1 MDYDASFVEH
11 DADAQRVI
19 RTRNRA
25 IASQKT
31 VIAEVA
37 MEDANDYES
46 LNVLYRKIFRFLLD
60 YAPNSTVQDKL
71 VEREVATALESVFP
85 KVGLKT
91 FMQLSL
97 EEKTLQLEELAKIVL
112 GIRLFNRHQGGEGA
126 GIDQMDTDGS
136 KLATTILDD
145 VSDEVQYFTASC
157 IKYQQAVVRAHFI
170 RRRADTSVDL
180 PVEETKDGC
189 PAGRKPRD
197 QSKLVPVKVVE
208 RWLKE
213 LVNRRQ
219 YLGFLKSLQGEV
231 RDVQVRVVETCKG
244 IGEVLE
250 SVQHMVTNKA
260 NVSKELVYPLFES
273 LGALWVSLFEEV
285 TALLARSSTL
295 SALCKYRMSFTPTLD
310 DNYYQTLLSQSMD
323 NIDNENES
331 KNENEASP
339 ISALSLSDIECKSES
354 KRDHKSSLP
363 PSSSSFSS
371 SSSSSCLMEDHKSE
385 LKDCHLESTEAI
397 DDRGVEGTGSGVTV
411 EGQEVSEASD
421 TGATL
426 LSAND
431 THDFLLLP
439 LELQGYCPWS
449 MVHAHGLLL
458 PGKPGLGVVRYQNMY
473 YVCEHAKAIAS
484 FMLDPEYYLIDIRAR
499 SLKNPEY
506 IHLLGLQRWFPYA
519 SISKLSKAEDLDS
532 ADSRGHPAKRDA
544 STGTPTHFIESNMN
558 INYHWNEW
566 ELRRRALKIANLTK
580 CKTSSQQTDSSH
592 FRRESGS
599 QVYTLRDKDSQTKRD
614 KGTNPPVITTY
625 IAGLRGTPSISS
637 RAVSKYV
644 KKDDGESRA
653 GAGAVADSKDG
664 CSQPNP
670 ERLRAGVVTLKLD
683 L

>member
-1 MDYDASFVEH
+1 MDYDASFLEH

-25 IASQKT
+25 TASHKAI
-31 VIAEVA
+31 IAEVA

-91 FMQLSL
+91 FVQLSL
-97 EEKTLQLEELAKIVL
+97 DEKVSQLEELAKIVL
-112 GIRLFNRHQGGEGA
+112 GIRLFNRHQGGGGA
-126 GIDQMDTDGS
+126 GIDHMDTDGS
-136 KLATTILDD
+136 KLAVTILDD
-145 VSDEVQYFTASC
+145 VSHEVQYFTASC
-157 IKYQQAVVRAHFI
+157 IKYQQAVVRAQFI
-170 RRRADTSVDL
+170 RRRADISVDL

-189 PAGRKPRD
+189 PADRKPRD

-231 RDVQVRVVETCKG
+231 RDVQVRVVETCKS

-250 SVQHMVTNKA
+250 SVQHMVTNKV

-295 SALCKYRMSFTPTLD
+295 SALCKYRTSFTPTLD
-310 DNYYQTLLSQSMD
+310 DNYYKTLLAQSTD
-323 NIDNENES
+323 IDNENEY
-331 KNENEASP
+331 EASP
-339 ISALSLSDIECKSES
+339 MRALSLSDIECKSES
-354 KRDHKSSLP
+354 KRDHKSSP

-371 SSSSSCLMEDHKSE
+371 SSCVMDDHKSE
-385 LKDCHLESTEAI
+385 VKDSHLESTEAI
-397 DDRGVEGTGSGVTV
+397 DDRGVEGTKTSVAV
-411 EGQEVSEASD
+411 EGVEISEVSDTD

-431 THDFLLLP
+431 TQDFLLLP

-484 FMLDPEYYLIDIRAR
+484 FMLEPEHYLMDIRAR

-506 IHLLGLQRWFPYA
+506 IHLLGLQRWFPHA
-519 SISKLSKAEDLDS
+519 SIPKLSRLDDLDS
-532 ADSRGHPAKRDA
+532 ADSHGHPATRDA
-544 STGTPTHFIESNMN
+544 STGTPTHFIESYMN

-592 FRRESGS
+592 FRREAGS

-644 KKDDGESRA
+644 KKYGGDGRT
-653 GAGAVADSKDG
+653 GADCKEGR
-664 CSQPNP
+664 SQPNP
-670 ERLRAGVVTLKLD
+670 ERLRARVVTLKLD

>member
-19 RTRNRA
+19 RTRNRV

-31 VIAEVA
+31 GIAEVA

-91 FMQLSL
+91 FVQLSL
-97 EEKTLQLEELAKIVL
+97 EEKTSQLEELAKIVL
-112 GIRLFNRHQGGEGA
+112 GIRLFNRYQGGGGA

-136 KLATTILDD
+136 KLAATILDD
-145 VSDEVQYFTASC
+145 ISDEVQYFTASC
-157 IKYQQAVVRAHFI
+157 IKYQQTVVRAQFI
-170 RRRADTSVDL
+170 RRRADISVDL
-180 PVEETKDGC
+180 SVEETKDGC
-189 PAGRKPRD
+189 PAVRKPRD
-197 QSKLVPVKVVE
+197 ESKLVPVKAVE

-219 YLGFLKSLQGEV
+219 YLRFLKSLQGEV
-231 RDVQVRVVETCKG
+231 TVVQERVVETCKS

-250 SVQHMVTNKA
+250 NVQHMVTNKA

-273 LGALWVSLFEEV
+273 IGALWVSLFEEV

-310 DNYYQTLLSQSMD
+310 DNYYKTLLSQS
-323 NIDNENES
+323 IDDIEN
-331 KNENEASP
+331 KNENGNDASP
-339 ISALSLSDIECKSES
+339 MSALSLSDIECKSES
-354 KRDHKSSLP
+354 KRDHKSSP

-371 SSSSSCLMEDHKSE
+371 SSSSSYVMDDHKSDV
-385 LKDCHLESTEAI
+385 KDSSLESTEAI
-397 DDRGVEGTGSGVTV
+397 DDRGVEGTGTSVIV
-411 EGQEVSEASD
+411 EGVEVSEVSD

-458 PGKPGLGVVRYQNMY
+458 PGKPGLGVVSYQNMY

-484 FMLDPEYYLIDIRAR
+484 FMLDPEYYLMDIRAR

-506 IHLLGLQRWFPYA
+506 IHLLGLQRWFPHA
-519 SISKLSKAEDLDS
+519 SISKLSKVEDLDS
-532 ADSRGHPAKRDA
+532 ADSRGHPTTRDA

-566 ELRRRALKIANLTK
+566 ELRRRALKIANLIK
-580 CKTSSQQTDSSH
+580 CKTTSQQTDSSH
-592 FRRESGS
+592 FRRAAGS

-637 RAVSKYV
+637 RAVSRYV
-644 KKDDGESRA
+644 KKDGGDGRA
-653 GAGAVADSKDG
+653 GAGADSKEG

-670 ERLRAGVVTLKLD
+670 ERRRARVVTLKLD